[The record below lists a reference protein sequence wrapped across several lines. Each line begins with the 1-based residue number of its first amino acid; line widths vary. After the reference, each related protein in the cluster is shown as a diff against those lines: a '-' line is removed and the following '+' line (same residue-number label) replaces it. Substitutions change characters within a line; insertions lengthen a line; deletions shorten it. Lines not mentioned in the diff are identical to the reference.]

1 MTRSA
6 AVRIPAAE
14 PRAAAPRRAARIKP
28 SHSTML
34 ARFTREARER
44 LGADAA
50 ESQVAAAAEAARKAF
65 YAKLSAAGVAARRA
79 ALHEALVRQRRS
91 ALAFAIVE
99 VSRDHRAGRSA
110 KASP

>member
-6 AVRIPAAE
+6 AARIPAGEA
-14 PRAAAPRRAARIKP
+14 RAAAPRRAARIKP
-28 SHSTML
+28 SRSTML
-34 ARFTREARER
+34 ARLTREARER
-44 LGADAA
+44 LGPDAT
-50 ESQVAAAAEAARKAF
+50 ESQVAAAAETARKAF
-65 YAKLSAAGVAARRA
+65 YAKLSASGVAARKA
-79 ALHEALVRQRRS
+79 ALHEALLRQRRS

>member
-1 MTRSA
+1 VTRF
-6 AVRIPAAE
+6 AVARIPAGE
-14 PRAAAPRRAARIKP
+14 PRAAAPRRADRIKP
-28 SHSTML
+28 SRSTML

-44 LGADAA
+44 LGPDAT

-65 YAKLSAAGVAARRA
+65 YTKLSAAGVAARRA
-79 ALHEALVRQRRS
+79 SLREALVQQRRS

-99 VSRDHRAGRSA
+99 VSRDHRASRTV